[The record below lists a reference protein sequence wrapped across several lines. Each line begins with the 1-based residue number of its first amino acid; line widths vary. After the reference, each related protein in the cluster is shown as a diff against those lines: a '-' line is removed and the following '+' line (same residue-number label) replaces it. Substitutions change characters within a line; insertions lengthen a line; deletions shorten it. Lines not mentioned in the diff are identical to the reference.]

1 MNVQEKIKSLIKK
14 IKKYFSHETCYEEME
29 KQGIAVFGMC
39 KGVTGGDVYTNYLNY
54 SCIDCPN
61 CGARMDGKGEDNATD

>member
-54 SCIDCPN
+54 SCIDCPYLTLTESEEE
-61 CGARMDGKGEDNATD
+61 K